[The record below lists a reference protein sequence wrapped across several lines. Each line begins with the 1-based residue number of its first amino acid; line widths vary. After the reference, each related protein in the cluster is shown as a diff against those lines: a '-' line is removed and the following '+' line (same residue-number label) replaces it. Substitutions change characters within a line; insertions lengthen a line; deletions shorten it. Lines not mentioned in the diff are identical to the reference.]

1 MTGGGKWVAKMNRA
15 GGGRKGRGKVQRA
28 SDRVILWSKT
38 ESETGERGREGQ
50 SHDAEID
57 KTF

>member
-38 ESETGERGREGQ
+38 ESETGEREGGTI
-50 SHDAEID
+50 A
-57 KTF
+57 